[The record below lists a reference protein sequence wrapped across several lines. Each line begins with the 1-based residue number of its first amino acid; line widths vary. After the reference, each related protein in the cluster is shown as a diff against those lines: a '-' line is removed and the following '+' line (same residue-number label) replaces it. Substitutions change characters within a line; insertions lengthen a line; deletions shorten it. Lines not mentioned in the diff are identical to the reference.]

1 VGRQRDE
8 MRRKILKQAEE
19 VKARG
24 CGVIKGK
31 LSD

>member
-1 VGRQRDE
+1 
-8 MRRKILKQAEE
+8 MRRKILKHVEE

-31 LSD
+31 LNDQHK